1 MIGYKDI
8 YKADCLAYIPPVY
21 SDILEFKALAKCFNL
36 ELERTGTR
44 LEEVENNFFIDSLNE
59 YGCER
64 WEKMLDIKTNYS
76 NSVED
81 RRFAIKAKLLGL
93 RPYTYERLKYFLI
106 NLIGEH
112 NFILEMDYSKNHLT
126 CKLNLGVKARM
137 DSVKDLIEKTVPL
150 NISTEVVLLY
160 NTHKMLASK
169 THKELGKHT
178 HTELREGSIV

>member
-36 ELERTGTR
+36 ELERTGAR

-59 YGCER
+59 
-64 WEKMLDIKTNYS
+64 L
-76 NSVED
+76 
-81 RRFAIKAKLLGL
+81 
-93 RPYTYERLKYFLI
+93 
-106 NLIGEH
+106 
-112 NFILEMDYSKNHLT
+112 DYSKNHLT

-169 THKELGKHT
+169 THKELGKYT